1 MNILFLGKPASG
13 KGTITQTLNSDQFIH
28 LSTGDLLREEIQQK
42 TKLGEYI
49 DQLLKDGQYVD
60 DDIIIHMVQKF
71 LSNHQHKNIIFDG
84 FPRNIHQWEICIQK
98 NIVFDKI
105 FFIEV
110 NNDVV
115 KERVLNRR
123 VHLPSGRIYHLKNK
137 PPQREGLDDVT
148 GEPLSIRN
156 DDRIEILD
164 QRLKNFEQL
173 VVPLI
178 HHIQNNHQEMI
189 KIDGTISISQQ
200 IDIVQREIQQMT
212 KKNKNHF

>member
-49 DQLLKDGQYVD
+49 DQLLKEGQYAD

-98 NIVFDKI
+98 NIMFDKI
-105 FFIEV
+105 FFIQV

-115 KERVLNRR
+115 KERILNRR
-123 VHLPSGRIYHLKNK
+123 VHLQSGRIYHLKNK
-137 PPQREGLDDVT
+137 PPQREGLDDIT

-156 DDRIEILD
+156 DDRMEILE
-164 QRLKNFEQL
+164 QRLKNFEKL

-178 HHIQNNHQEMI
+178 HHIKNNHQEMI
-189 KIDGTISISQQ
+189 EIDGTIPISQQ
-200 IDIVQREIQQMT
+200 IDIVQKEIQQMN